1 MSNTAVY
8 ADTETDTGED
18 VDVKVEKDV
27 GTSDTGEVVNS
38 GDKGDIRGEL
48 DSNNLEITGSGEE
61 FTAKIIEEKKIEDGE
76 PGNQPIVTLGDE
88 GDEGEGQQKQ
98 ECKHDFTGATE
109 QFVPAGNGQHNIC
122 KECTKCHELI
132 VQSTV
137 ACTMA
142 EEGREHK
149 AIDKNDVQHM
159 VVGKCSVCN
168 QPLELMENC
177 VYETVTPGHS
187 NQECK
192 KCGNYRDANKKTP
205 IIDVSFVKASDGTE
219 INPEHIQNGN
229 DNYYTFNEAIK
240 LIVKVQCDA
249 MNDEAESDFLANMNV
264 DLYLYGENGEII
276 VALNKKG
283 ENISFDAESHTAT
296 YEYTT
301 PESLK
306 MPLTI
311 YKVKADYSMY
321 EKSNGIF
328 SINGRHRWKEK
339 SGSATAKINYVVCN
353 VNSQEHFDK
362 LKDLKI
368 KGGDWEYDESKNQ
381 IWYSK
386 AIHEADLTVT
396 LNGDLGARITEPSL
410 VESAGPNK
418 GTEYKG
424 KEPKIKPIWRDF
436 FFLSFYNELEFEI
449 PADIDDGEHVFTL
462 KAVINNQSV
471 EYKDAIHIFIDNTVP
486 EIEDIKYNSDATK
499 INDKYYN
506 KDVEIQVVASDEQAF
521 DYVASKLSVTGHE
534 GEVTFKPN
542 EEDKALASVLIT
554 EETSHELS
562 GKIFDQAGNSVEI
575 EKQPEFIIDKTCPEL
590 KVNFDN
596 HDAKHDK
603 YYKADRKATFVFTDL
618 NIDGNEAKMANVA
631 YTAAEGTPTI
641 GEMSGENGS
650 YTGTMLFDKDG
661 VYKLGAIESY
671 KFVDKAGNPVKLKE
685 GSDSDYSAEFVIDKT
700 APTISISFDNNSYQN
715 EMYYKDARTAEIT
728 FTEKNFAKEQ
738 VTINKNSSD
747 LDNVP
752 SLSGYTDSD
761 SKHIARIVFDK
772 DGRYGF
778 TVGCE
783 DLAGNLAN
791 TVASNNFVID
801 RTVPELEITG
811 VTHMSANNG
820 AVVPVITSKDLNI
833 NEYSTEIQ
841 LTGSNNGTM
850 HPTIDKKLGTGN
862 CVYTI
867 SDLAHEKSNDD
878 LYKLSVKLK
887 DFAGNEVT
895 KEVTYSINRFG
906 SVFVLGDATKA
917 MVDGY
922 YVTNPQNVVITEI
935 NVDSL
940 TKKDVSLAWDG
951 DVKNL
956 REGSDYQSSDVTNE
970 RGWHSISYN
979 VPSANFRK
987 DGLYA
992 VTIFSEDRASNRQS
1006 NQSKDAEVNF
1016 LVDQT
1021 APSVIVS
1028 GIEDGGVYEEESH
1041 DFSVNVTDTIGVTG
1055 MTVYL
1060 NGEKLASYTQ
1070 SELNENGG
1078 TAVLTMPSKDD
1089 YQNVTIEC
1097 SDVAGNKANL
1107 AFNNILVSVKAEEL
1121 LVEKEVEQSAGIPG
1135 LTSAGDAIAAAID
1148 MKKVVPVVI
1157 VIAAIA
1163 VFAGAGVIVVNR
1175 KRNK

>member
-1 MSNTAVY
+1 MLSTLLMSNTAVY

-18 VDVKVEKDV
+18 VDVKVENDV
-27 GTSDTGEVVNS
+27 GTLDTGEVVNS

-48 DSNNLEITGSGEE
+48 DSNNLKITGSGEE

-76 PGNQPIVTLGDE
+76 PGNQPTVTLD
-88 GDEGEGQQKQ
+88 DEGEGQQKQ
-98 ECKHDFTGATE
+98 ECEHDFTGATE
-109 QFVPAGNGQHNIC
+109 QFTPAGNGQHNIC

-137 ACTMA
+137 ECTMA
-142 EEGREHK
+142 ENGRSYEDK
-149 AIDKNDVQHM
+149 ANDATHHYVIGTCKYCGKQM
-159 VVGKCSVCN
+159 KVEEECTFNYNTNKKYRECTKCSN
-168 QPLELMENC
+168 SEDNRNH
-177 VYETVTPGHS
+177 TP
-187 NQECK
+187 
-192 KCGNYRDANKKTP
+192 D
-205 IIDVSFVKASDGTE
+205 IDVMISTVDDKEVENPTTLKNTNNNINYTVFDQQTKFTFKIFCEALEEEPEEDWTKDMQVKLYVFDSKGK
-219 INPEHIQNGN
+219 
-229 DNYYTFNEAIK
+229 NEVTLRYK
-240 LIVKVQCDA
+240 
-249 MNDEAESDFLANMNV
+249 
-264 DLYLYGENGEII
+264 
-276 VALNKKG
+276 
-283 ENISFDAESHTAT
+283 SFDSEKHIAT
-296 YEYTT
+296 YEYVT
-301 PESLK
+301 PEKISSPITVSSIETNYVPTVNILGFRCPK
-306 MPLTI
+306 YWLGGSRTENLHYI
-311 YKVKADYSMY
+311 VRNIDADEHINKLA
-321 EKSNGIF
+321 EKSITGGN
-328 SINGRHRWKEK
+328 WTKDKEH
-339 SGSATAKINYVVCN
+339 V
-353 VNSQEHFDK
+353 
-362 LKDLKI
+362 
-368 KGGDWEYDESKNQ
+368 
-381 IWYSK
+381 WYSK
-386 AIHEADLTVT
+386 EIDGHADKLTVT
-396 LNGDLGARITEPSL
+396 LNGVLGNEIKNPVL
-410 VESAGPNK
+410 VENEGSDEEILVKGEEPIIDNIWTSHTAGFFEE
-418 GTEYKG
+418 EYTVTY
-424 KEPKIKPIWRDF
+424 
-436 FFLSFYNELEFEI
+436 LNELQFNV
-449 PADIDDGEHVFTL
+449 PADIRDGKHVFSL
-462 KAVINNQSV
+462 KATICGKEV
-471 EYKDAIHIFIDNTVP
+471 ELKENIQIFIDNTVP
-486 EIEDIKYNSDATK
+486 EIKDIKYHSDATK
-499 INDKYYN
+499 LNDKYYN

-521 DYVASKLSVTGHE
+521 DYVASKLFVTGHE
-534 GEVTFKPN
+534 GEVTFNPD
-542 EEDKALASVLIT
+542 EDKALASVLIT
-554 EETSHELS
+554 EETAHELS

-575 EKQPEFIIDKTCPEL
+575 EKQPEFIIDKTSPEL

-631 YTAAEGTPTI
+631 YTATEGTPTI

-761 SKHIARIVFDK
+761 SKHIARIVFDQ

-811 VTHMSANNG
+811 VTHLSANNG

-850 HPTIDKKLGTGN
+850 HPAIDKKLGTGN

-940 TKKDVSLAWDG
+940 TKKDVSLACDG

-979 VPSANFRK
+979 VPSANFKK

-1121 LVEKEVEQSAGIPG
+1121 LVEKEIEQNTNMDSDNNQSSTASFALNRNITIIV
-1135 LTSAGDAIAAAID
+1135 LAL
-1148 MKKVVPVVI
+1148 VI
-1157 VIAAIA
+1157 SLAVI
-1163 VFAGAGVIVVNR
+1163 GAGVFVIRR
-1175 KRNK
+1175 K